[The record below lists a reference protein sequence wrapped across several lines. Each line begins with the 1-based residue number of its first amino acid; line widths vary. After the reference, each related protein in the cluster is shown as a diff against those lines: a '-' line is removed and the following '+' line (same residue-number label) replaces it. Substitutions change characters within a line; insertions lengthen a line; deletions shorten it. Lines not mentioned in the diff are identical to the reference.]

1 MVFLFW
7 IVLVQELSRNHGNG
21 IMSLLHS
28 SPLGNLIFIL
38 MEIWLL
44 RNLSVVGW
52 PSLPLTLLNLYVNLS
67 SNKYV
72 ILNWQTAQEI
82 NTSHFIIERSANG
95 TDFSSIGKVS
105 ASGNNSITK
114 DYLYTDTKPAKGT
127 NYYRLKMVDADGIFT

>member
-1 MVFLFW
+1 
-7 IVLVQELSRNHGNG
+7 
-21 IMSLLHS
+21 
-28 SPLGNLIFIL
+28 
-38 MEIWLL
+38 
-44 RNLSVVGW
+44 VVGW